1 MAKTIAVFFDCENVS
16 AHCVKFV
23 FKKLKKKGKIIVAQA
38 FRDWSKESNWNRE
51 VIEQYA
57 IEPVQV
63 FGIPNKNSCDLKIQ
77 NAVFNVLERGVAKII
92 AIVSSDSDFRHIAL
106 EVRRRGLKM
115 MIFGEPKA
123 KPLLRAS
130 CDKFIELPMKEKKQA
145 IEAADTKDVEAKKD
159 APQTE
164 TKLKSLEEKRQML
177 LSAITHCKKDSNGWC
192 HIQNLVIY
200 LKQNLALSR
209 KSFGRSKWASVF
221 DMYPQDL
228 EYVKLGNGILIV
240 RLRSVDTGVFING
253 SYGKLLSF

>member
-23 FKKLKKKGKIIVAQA
+23 FKKIKKKGKIIVAQA

-115 MIFGEPKA
+115 MIFG
-123 KPLLRAS
+123 
-130 CDKFIELPMKEKKQA
+130 
-145 IEAADTKDVEAKKD
+145 
-159 APQTE
+159 
-164 TKLKSLEEKRQML
+164 
-177 LSAITHCKKDSNGWC
+177 
-192 HIQNLVIY
+192 
-200 LKQNLALSR
+200 
-209 KSFGRSKWASVF
+209 
-221 DMYPQDL
+221 
-228 EYVKLGNGILIV
+228 
-240 RLRSVDTGVFING
+240 
-253 SYGKLLSF
+253 

>member
-130 CDKFIELPMKEKKQA
+130 CDKFIELPMKAKKQA

-177 LSAITHCKKDSNGWC
+177 LSAITH
-192 HIQNLVIY
+192 
-200 LKQNLALSR
+200 
-209 KSFGRSKWASVF
+209 
-221 DMYPQDL
+221 
-228 EYVKLGNGILIV
+228 
-240 RLRSVDTGVFING
+240 
-253 SYGKLLSF
+253 